1 MQTMKID
8 DERPYQTHI
17 FHDLASN
24 GSPKLD
30 CEAERQSNHKIE
42 ADKMVEQTNQSEVS
56 FVKAEHLNGGKIR
69 KTRIEDY
76 SYDKDVVEIKLPDT
90 DLSSDYGVHFV
101 KDVCIDEG
109 VLPDQKIS
117 SEKQVDQKVSINFD
131 SSEYTNGDL
140 REDISADSTKTAHEL
155 KSEIVVLPV
164 LCDTHNNNTVEQNS
178 SCKKQDLEDN
188 NTTDVSTDSHDE
200 GLNPKQLPFHE
211 VAQDYQEVDS
221 VIPESNENQDRLFT
235 GDATHQVSSNDC
247 YEAGIGI
254 ASEASNIIHN
264 DLAVESAAADFPVV
278 IPEEVAVTAALG
290 MEGSN
295 QVNHYNPFIAY
306 GSLDETWEPN
316 LSLATTVD
324 AASIAPICPV
334 EKTDSFSD
342 LVNRPL
348 EGFDP
353 IELDE
358 AIIEENRSDSVE
370 ESSSTLDVQ
379 ASEQRDDQRESLTN
393 NDVKTDAAHE
403 TGTAI
408 SLSTSNGEHSGVK
421 GEKCQKHETDG
432 RDTDDFNPRDV
443 EPGTKVSE
451 DTTDVKSSAHVQ
463 TESVV
468 QQNGPDSAKVTT
480 AQTVIRNPFESSFSG
495 PSITSGPLTPSGH
508 IPYSGNISLRSESS
522 TTSTRSFAF
531 PVLQNE
537 WNSSPVKMAKAD
549 RRRQK
554 EDRGWGYRILCCKF

>member
-1 MQTMKID
+1 MKID
-8 DERPYQTHI
+8 DERPYQSHI
-17 FHDLASN
+17 FHDLAFN

-30 CEAERQSNHKIE
+30 SEAERQSNHKFL
-42 ADKMVEQTNQSEVS
+42 ADKMVEQTNQSELS
-56 FVKAEHLNGGKIR
+56 FVKAEHLNGGKIGQ
-69 KTRIEDY
+69 TRIEDY

-90 DLSSDYGVHFV
+90 VLSSDYGVHFV

-109 VLPDQKIS
+109 VLPDQKTS
-117 SEKQVDQKVSINFD
+117 SENQVDQKVSMNFD

-140 REDISADSTKTAHEL
+140 REEISADSTKTAHEL
-155 KSEIVVLPV
+155 KSEIVILPV
-164 LCDTHNNNTVEQNS
+164 MCDTDGNTGEQNS
-178 SCKKQDLEDN
+178 SCKKHDLEDN
-188 NTTDVSTDSHDE
+188 YTADVSTDSNDE
-200 GLNPKQLPFHE
+200 ELNPKQLPCHE
-211 VAQDYQEVDS
+211 VAQDCQEVGS
-221 VIPESNENQDRLFT
+221 IISESNENQDRLFT
-235 GDATHQVSSNDC
+235 GETTHQVSSNDC
-247 YEAGIGI
+247 YETGIGI
-254 ASEASNIIHN
+254 ASETSNIIHN
-264 DLAVESAAADFPVV
+264 DLPVQSAAADFSVV
-278 IPEEVAVTAALG
+278 IPEEVAVSAALD

-316 LSLATTVD
+316 YSLPTIVN
-324 AASIAPICPV
+324 AASIAPICPI

-342 LVNRPL
+342 LVNRAL
-348 EGFDP
+348 KGFDP
-353 IELDE
+353 IEIDE
-358 AIIEENRSDSVE
+358 AIIEANRLDSVE

-379 ASEQRDDQRESLTN
+379 ASEQCNDQSESLTN
-393 NDVKTDAAHE
+393 NDAKTDVAHE
-403 TGTAI
+403 MGTAT
-408 SLSTSNGEHSGVK
+408 SLSISNGEHSDVK
-421 GEKCQKHETDG
+421 SDNGQKYEIDG
-432 RDTDDFNPRDV
+432 QDINDFNPRDA
-443 EPGTKVSE
+443 ELGTKISE
-451 DTTDVKSSAHVQ
+451 DITDSKSSTPVQ

-468 QQNGPDSAKVTT
+468 QQNGPDSAKVT

-549 RRRQK
+549 RRRLK

>member
-1 MQTMKID
+1 MQIMKID
-8 DERPYQTHI
+8 DERPYQSHI

-24 GSPKLD
+24 GSRKLD
-30 CEAERQSNHKIE
+30 SEAERQSDLKFL
-42 ADKMVEQTNQSEVS
+42 ADKMVEQTNQSELS
-56 FVKAEHLNGGKIR
+56 FVKAEHLNGAKIGQ
-69 KTRIEDY
+69 TRIEDY

-90 DLSSDYGVHFV
+90 VLSSDYGVHFV

-109 VLPDQKIS
+109 VLPDQKTS
-117 SEKQVDQKVSINFD
+117 PEKQVDQKVSITFD

-140 REDISADSTKTAHEL
+140 REEISAGSTKTAYEL
-155 KSEIVVLPV
+155 KSEIVILPV
-164 LCDTHNNNTVEQNS
+164 MCDTDGNTGEQNS
-178 SCKKQDLEDN
+178 SCKKHDLEDN
-188 NTTDVSTDSHDE
+188 NTADVSTNSNDE
-200 GLNPKQLPFHE
+200 ELNPKQLPCHE
-211 VAQDYQEVDS
+211 VAQDCQDVGS
-221 VIPESNENQDRLFT
+221 VICEINENQDRLLT
-235 GDATHQVSSNDC
+235 GEATHQVSSNDC
-247 YEAGIGI
+247 YETGIDI
-254 ASEASNIIHN
+254 ASETSNIIHN
-264 DLAVESAAADFPVV
+264 DLPVESAAADFSVV
-278 IPEEVAVTAALG
+278 IPEEVAVSAALD

-316 LSLATTVD
+316 YSLPTIVD

-342 LVNRPL
+342 LVNRAL

-353 IELDE
+353 IEIDE
-358 AIIEENRSDSVE
+358 AIIEENRLDSVE

-379 ASEQRDDQRESLTN
+379 ASEQCNDQGESLTN
-393 NDVKTDAAHE
+393 NDVKTDVAHE
-403 TGTAI
+403 MGTAI
-408 SLSTSNGEHSGVK
+408 SLSTSNGEHSDVK
-421 GEKCQKHETDG
+421 SEQGQKHEIDG
-432 RDTDDFNPRDV
+432 QDINDFNPRDA
-443 EPGTKVSE
+443 ELGTKVSE
-451 DTTDVKSSAHVQ
+451 DIMDSKSSTPVE

-468 QQNGPDSAKVTT
+468 QQNGPDSAKVT

-549 RRRQK
+549 RRRLK

>member
-1 MQTMKID
+1 MKID
-8 DERPYQTHI
+8 DERPYQSHI

-30 CEAERQSNHKIE
+30 CEAERQSNHKFL
-42 ADKMVEQTNQSEVS
+42 ADKMVEQTNQSELS
-56 FVKAEHLNGGKIR
+56 FVKAEHLNGGKIGQ
-69 KTRIEDY
+69 TRIEDY

-90 DLSSDYGVHFV
+90 VLSSDYGVHFV

-131 SSEYTNGDL
+131 SSEYANGDL
-140 REDISADSTKTAHEL
+140 REEISADPTKTAHEL

-164 LCDTHNNNTVEQNS
+164 MGDTDDNIGEQTS
-178 SCKKQDLEDN
+178 SCKQHDLEDN
-188 NTTDVSTDSHDE
+188 NTADVSTNSNDE
-200 GLNPKQLPFHE
+200 EVNPKQLPCHE
-211 VAQDYQEVDS
+211 VAQDCQEVGS
-221 VIPESNENQDRLFT
+221 VISKSNEKQDRLFT
-235 GDATHQVSSNDC
+235 GEATHQVSSNDC
-247 YEAGIGI
+247 YETGIGT
-254 ASEASNIIHN
+254 ASETSNIIHN
-264 DLAVESAAADFPVV
+264 DLPVESAAADFSVV
-278 IPEEVAVTAALG
+278 IPEEAAVSAALD

-306 GSLDETWEPN
+306 GPLDETWEPN
-316 LSLATTVD
+316 YSLTTIVD

-342 LVNRPL
+342 LVNRAL

-353 IELDE
+353 IEMDA

-370 ESSSTLDVQ
+370 ESSSTSDVQ
-379 ASEQRDDQRESLTN
+379 ASEQCNDQRENLTN
-393 NDVKTDAAHE
+393 NDVKTDVARE
-403 TGTAI
+403 MGTAL
-408 SLSTSNGEHSGVK
+408 SLSTSNGEHSSVK
-421 GEKCQKHETDG
+421 TEKGQKYEIEGQDIN
-432 RDTDDFNPRDV
+432 DFNPRDADL
-443 EPGTKVSE
+443 GTKVSE
-451 DTTDVKSSAHVQ
+451 GIMDSKSSTPVQ

-468 QQNGPDSAKVTT
+468 QQNGPDSAKVT
-480 AQTVIRNPFESSFSG
+480 AQSVIRNPFESSFSG
-495 PSITSGPLTPSGH
+495 PSITSDPLTPSGH

-549 RRRQK
+549 RRRLK

>member
-1 MQTMKID
+1 
-8 DERPYQTHI
+8 
-17 FHDLASN
+17 
-24 GSPKLD
+24 
-30 CEAERQSNHKIE
+30 
-42 ADKMVEQTNQSEVS
+42 MVEQTNQSELS
-56 FVKAEHLNGGKIR
+56 FVKAEHLNGGKIGQ
-69 KTRIEDY
+69 TRIEDY

-90 DLSSDYGVHFV
+90 VLSSDYGVHFV

-131 SSEYTNGDL
+131 SSEYANGDL
-140 REDISADSTKTAHEL
+140 REEISADPTKTAHEL

-164 LCDTHNNNTVEQNS
+164 MGDTDDNIGEQTS
-178 SCKKQDLEDN
+178 SCKQHDLEDN
-188 NTTDVSTDSHDE
+188 NTADVSTNSNDE
-200 GLNPKQLPFHE
+200 EVNPKQLPCHE
-211 VAQDYQEVDS
+211 VAQDCQEVGS
-221 VIPESNENQDRLFT
+221 VISKSNEKQDRLFT
-235 GDATHQVSSNDC
+235 GEATHQVSSNDC
-247 YEAGIGI
+247 YETGIGT
-254 ASEASNIIHN
+254 ASETSNIIHN
-264 DLAVESAAADFPVV
+264 DLPVESAAADFSVV
-278 IPEEVAVTAALG
+278 IPEEAAVSAALD

-306 GSLDETWEPN
+306 GPLDETWEPN
-316 LSLATTVD
+316 YSLTTIVD

-342 LVNRPL
+342 LVNRAL

-353 IELDE
+353 IEMDA

-370 ESSSTLDVQ
+370 ESSSTSDVQ
-379 ASEQRDDQRESLTN
+379 ASEQCNDQRENLTN
-393 NDVKTDAAHE
+393 NDVKTDVARE
-403 TGTAI
+403 MGTAL
-408 SLSTSNGEHSGVK
+408 SLSTSNGEHSSVK
-421 GEKCQKHETDG
+421 TEKGQKYEIEGQDIN
-432 RDTDDFNPRDV
+432 DFNPRDADL
-443 EPGTKVSE
+443 GTKVSE
-451 DTTDVKSSAHVQ
+451 GIMDSKSSTPVQ

-468 QQNGPDSAKVTT
+468 QQNGPDSAKVT
-480 AQTVIRNPFESSFSG
+480 AQSVIRNPFESSFSG
-495 PSITSGPLTPSGH
+495 PSITSDPLTPSGH

-549 RRRQK
+549 RRRLK